1 VNITGFSP
9 YLEISLDNLLFNL
22 RQIRTCL
29 KKGIDILAV
38 VKDCSYGCGSRLIA
52 HTLEHQGKVAFF
64 AVARAQEA
72 FVLRQ
77 EEIKSPILVLGR
89 ATDEQL
95 AEGWRKGIVFTLTD
109 LEDFDRWENSGCK
122 VRFHLLIDTGMN
134 RMGILPSEIDRL
146 ADRLLYT
153 ENLQIEGAFTHLANA
168 DEVDTPTVTHQ
179 LAIFRKSLEKLK
191 TRGFEPA
198 HVHYGNSATI
208 MRYPPEGCTMVRPG
222 ISLYGCKPDPAQDFP
237 VSLKPVVSL
246 KSSVIKV
253 KKVPPGTPVSYG
265 GKYVTKQDTFIA
277 TIALGYAHG
286 FPRFLSNKGEVL
298 IRGKRY
304 KIAGNVTMDYIMVD
318 AGSSTDITV
327 GDEVVAIGYQEEEC
341 ISPDDIALIGNTI
354 GYEILCN
361 LGTSIDRF
369 YISNGSEVFHEK
381 GFIF

>member
-1 VNITGFSP
+1 MNKTGFSP

-29 KKGIDILAV
+29 KRGIDILAV

-52 HTLEHQGKVAFF
+52 HTLEHHGKVAFF
-64 AVARAQEA
+64 AVARPQEA
-72 FVLRQ
+72 FALRQ

-95 AEGWRKGIVFTLTD
+95 VEGWKKGIVFTLTD
-109 LEDFDRWENSGCK
+109 LEDVSRWENCGCK
-122 VRFHLLIDTGMN
+122 VRFHVLIDTGMN

-146 ADRLLYT
+146 ADKLLYC
-153 ENLQIEGAFTHLANA
+153 ENLIFEGVFTHLANA
-168 DEVDTPTVTHQ
+168 DEIDTPTVAHQ
-179 LAIFRKSLEKLK
+179 LTIFRKSIDKLK
-191 TRGFEPA
+191 SGGFDPA
-198 HVHYGNSATI
+198 HIHYGNSATI
-208 MRYPPEGCTMVRPG
+208 MRFPPEDCTMVRPG
-222 ISLYGCKPDPAQDFP
+222 ISLYGCKPDPTQDFP
-237 VSLKPVVSL
+237 VSLKPVTSL
-246 KSSVIKV
+246 KSSVVKV
-253 KKVPPGTPVSYG
+253 KKVPSGTPVSYG
-265 GKYVTKQDTFIA
+265 GKYVTREDTFIA

-318 AGSSTDITV
+318 VGQSTDISV
-327 GDEVVAIGYQEEEC
+327 GDEVVAIGYQEEES

-369 YISNGSEVFHEK
+369 YYSNGCVVLHEK